1 MKKYHNRVE
10 YLSKL
15 CSGKDCVEIGVNRG
29 KYAAF
34 IASVKPKSLYLIDIW
49 DKSGNG
55 FAMRSAYSVQGQK
68 EAYQKAVK
76 AMKPY
81 DFVKFM
87 KAWSVEAASRFK
99 DNSLDFVYIDAD
111 HAYDACQKDMDAWWP
126 KVKKGGWM
134 CGHDYESIPAK
145 KNETVVE
152 VKDAVDDWL
161 KFNKLELGLI
171 TLEPSPSWGI
181 QK

>member
-1 MKKYHNRVE
+1 MKTYYNRVE

-15 CSGKDCVEIGVNRG
+15 CTGKDCVEVGVNRG

-34 IASVKPKSLYLIDIW
+34 IASVRPKSLCLIDIW
-49 DKSGNG
+49 DSSGDG
-55 FAMRSAYSVQGQK
+55 FAMRSAYSLKHQR
-68 EAYQKAVK
+68 EAYRKVVS

-81 DFVKFM
+81 DFVTIM
-87 KAWSVEAASRFK
+87 KAWSAEAANKFK

-111 HAYDACQKDMDAWWP
+111 HSYDACQKDMNAWWP
-126 KVKKGGWM
+126 KIKKGGWM
-134 CGHDYESIPAK
+134 CGHDYENLPEK
-145 KNETVVE
+145 QNETVVE
-152 VKDAVDDWL
+152 VKEAVDDWL
-161 KFNKLELGLI
+161 KHKKLKLGLV